1 VFDTWK
7 EPVLNFILVQSHGG
21 RTTGGI
27 FPMKK
32 VLITY
37 HSQGG
42 NTEAMAKAVFKSAN
56 AAGAEVILQRAAD
69 ADAQHILACDIVAI
83 GTPDHFGYM
92 AGLVKDRFDLVRATS
107 EIRWETTLT

>member
-1 VFDTWK
+1 
-7 EPVLNFILVQSHGG
+7 
-21 RTTGGI
+21 
-27 FPMKK
+27 MKK

-56 AAGAEVILQRAAD
+56 AAGAEVILQRGVD

-92 AGLVKDRFDLVRATS
+92 AGLVKDRFDLVRAT
-107 EIRWETTLT
+107 IRDKVGDKPLRDLRQQRCRRGTSLGWRG